1 MALATALLGAV
12 LSLSPVVLSPVV
24 LSPVVLS
31 PVVLSPVVP
40 GGSDLVRVEAAAPAT
55 AGRWAWPLDPAPP
68 VTRAFDP
75 PEHRWSPGHRGV
87 DLAASVGQ
95 PVLAPADARVG
106 WVGRVAGR
114 DVVVLVHA
122 GGRRSSLEPVSG
134 APPVGTVVARGRP
147 VGVVTPT
154 PGHCAP
160 RTCLR
165 WGVRRGEVYVDPLG
179 LLRRA
184 PVVLLPLG

>member
-1 MALATALLGAV
+1 MPLGTVLLGAV
-12 LSLSPVVLSPVV
+12 LALSPVVL
-24 LSPVVLS
+24 
-31 PVVLSPVVP
+31 
-40 GGSDLVRVEAAAPAT
+40 GGSDLARVAAATPSPAPALMT
-55 AGRWAWPLDPAPP
+55 APAARPWAWPLDPDP
-68 VTRAFDP
+68 VVVRAFDL

-95 PVLAPADARVG
+95 PVLAPADSRVG

-114 DVVVLVHA
+114 DVVVLVHP
-122 GGRRSSLEPVSG
+122 GGRRSSFEPVSG

-147 VGVVTPT
+147 VGAVTST

-160 RTCLR
+160 RTCLH
-165 WGVRRGEVYVDPLG
+165 WGVRRGEVYVDPLA

>member
-1 MALATALLGAV
+1 MDLGTVLLGAV
-12 LSLSPVVLSPVV
+12 LALSPAVLSPAV
-24 LSPVVLS
+24 LSPAVPSPAVLE
-31 PVVLSPVVP
+31 
-40 GGSDLVRVEAAAPAT
+40 GSDLARVEAAAPAR
-55 AGRWAWPLDPAPP
+55 AGPWAWPLEPAP
-68 VTRAFDP
+68 VVVRAFDP
-75 PEHRWSPGHRGV
+75 PEHRWSAGHRGV

-95 PVLAPADARVG
+95 PVLAPADGRIG

-122 GGRRSSLEPVSG
+122 GGRRSSLEPASG
-134 APPVGTVVARGRP
+134 APPVGTVVAQARP
-147 VGVVTPT
+147 VGVVTST

-160 RTCLR
+160 RTCLH
-165 WGVRRGEVYVDPLG
+165 WGVRRGEVYVDPLA